1 MSVVRGRVAWGVAI
15 HGGVGTIPRERMTLA
30 QRTAYLEVL
39 EASLRAGHAALGE
52 GGSALDAV
60 EAAVRVMEDSPL
72 FNAGRGSVLT
82 HEGTFEMDACIMSGR
97 ERKTGAVAL
106 VTGIRNPIL
115 AARAVLEGSDH
126 VLLAGP
132 GAEQFAREQDL
143 AFEPEAYFA
152 TEERRA
158 QLEAARARARTV
170 LDHEG
175 ESALDD
181 KYGTVGA
188 VAVDTS
194 GGLAA
199 GTSTGGMTNKRI
211 GRIGDSPLPG
221 SGTFADEN
229 VAISCTGHG
238 EHFIRHVVA
247 HEVAARMRLANETL
261 ETAAGHVIREL
272 GAVGGLGGL
281 IAVDQ
286 QGNVALPMNT
296 SGMFRGWLDA
306 DGEIR
311 VAVFA

>member
-1 MSVVRGRVAWGVAI
+1 MLAI
-15 HGGVGTIPRERMTLA
+15 HGGAGNFGIVGAGEARIDACR
-30 QRTAYLEVL
+30 EVL
-39 EASLRAGHAALGE
+39 RMAMQAGVQQLEAGASCLDIVQAAI
-52 GGSALDAV
+52 V
-60 EAAVRVMEDSPL
+60 VMEDSPL